1 MATKKA
7 DNGKVAVTIP
17 RAKGHEDPNF
27 FVSINGVA
35 TLIPKGQTV
44 EVPPEVAEEIFRSQA
59 AEVRFYDKA
68 DQMKAKA

>member
-1 MATKKA
+1 MATKKS
-7 DNGKVAVTIP
+7 NGKVTVTIP

-27 FVSINGVA
+27 FVSINGVT

-59 AEVRFYDKA
+59 AEIRFYDKA
-68 DQMKAKA
+68 DELKAKA